1 MNKLTAI
8 GSFTLLCISS
18 LTIMVGTLLAPGLV
32 SISSGLGVVDHTVL
46 LITLPSLGAV
56 VFAPLAGKLIDKYG
70 VYKLL
75 IIGLFLYGLLGTSLY
90 FLNGSTPVFINRFLL
105 GGITAIVMASS
116 TVLISMWYQGEARL
130 TMIAKQGMAVEL
142 GGVIFLFLGG
152 LLASLYW
159 GLPLALY
166 LIAWL
171 FLAML
176 LLFVPSK
183 HPVEVNVDQVAQSHL
198 NAHSKM
204 SLKSVY
210 ITATLAMTIFFISTV
225 SLPLTMNAQKFDE
238 AQIGRLLAFI
248 SLVAVAT
255 AGLMP
260 KVTKLLTEQK
270 ALALAF
276 VAYGASYLCFLQAS
290 TTLLVFGAVLI
301 GIGFGFTIP
310 LLNHMTVELSEV
322 NVRGRNL
329 SYFTMAVFSGQFL
342 TSFIEYIPGGITNVF
357 IGCIGSCVLI
367 AITLLITSGETS
379 TNSIGMS

>member
-1 MNKLTAI
+1 
-8 GSFTLLCISS
+8 
-18 LTIMVGTLLAPGLV
+18 MVGTLLAPGLV